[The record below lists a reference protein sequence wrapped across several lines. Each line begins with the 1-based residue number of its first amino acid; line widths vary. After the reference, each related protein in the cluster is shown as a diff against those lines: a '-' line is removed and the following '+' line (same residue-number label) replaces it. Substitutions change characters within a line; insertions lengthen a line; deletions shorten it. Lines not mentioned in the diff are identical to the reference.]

1 MLTKRDVYEAIEEC
15 PGATSAE
22 LARWLGIKI
31 AAAESHTRILRV
43 EGFIE
48 SQTAGGHKGAAEW
61 VVIRAMPP
69 EQEYIHRIIPARGAP
84 ALKGLGPSCVWDLG
98 AR

>member
-22 LARWLGIKI
+22 LARWMGVGIP
-31 AAAESHTRILRV
+31 AAESHTRILRA
-43 EGFIE
+43 EGLIE
-48 SQTAGGHKGAAEW
+48 SRTPGGNKAPAEW
-61 VVIRAMPP
+61 VVIRQMPA
-69 EQEYIHRIIPARGAP
+69 EEESIRRIIPARGAP
-84 ALKGLGPSCVWDLG
+84 ALKGLGPSCVWELG